1 MKYNYC
7 HTKVTLYIIDKIDLW
22 GDWRHAKFIGYHH
35 SEKVCYSVAL
45 PYRAYTT
52 ELRTRETLNTN
63 DAPKM
68 LVYYAAMM

>member
-1 MKYNYC
+1 MGGLE
-7 HTKVTLYIIDKIDLW
+7 TRKIY
-22 GDWRHAKFIGYHH
+22 RVSPFR
-35 SEKVCYSVAL
+35 KVCYSVAL